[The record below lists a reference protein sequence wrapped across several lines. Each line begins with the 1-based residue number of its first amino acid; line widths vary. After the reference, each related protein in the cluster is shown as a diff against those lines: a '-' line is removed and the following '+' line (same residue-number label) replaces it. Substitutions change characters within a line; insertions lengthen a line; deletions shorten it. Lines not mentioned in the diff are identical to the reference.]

1 MSSVESVAGR
11 SRARVTMKQSETL
24 AMIEDLEAEVKQLR
38 KELERTSRK
47 LTQSQARAKYYFD
60 ALRKVV
66 RSDHPVFRESPK

>member
-1 MSSVESVAGR
+1 
-11 SRARVTMKQSETL
+11 MKPSETL
-24 AMIEDLEAEVKQLR
+24 AMIEDLEAEIKELR

-47 LTQSQARAKYYFD
+47 LTQSQAREKYYFD